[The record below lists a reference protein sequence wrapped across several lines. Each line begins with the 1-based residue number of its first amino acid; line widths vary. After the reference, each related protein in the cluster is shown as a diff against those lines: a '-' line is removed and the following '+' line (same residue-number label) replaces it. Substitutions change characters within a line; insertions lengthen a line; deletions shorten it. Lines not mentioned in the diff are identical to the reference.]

1 MAYLIGAGLAVA
13 VGLFAW
19 AVGFDRSRVFYPVVL
34 IVVASYYVLFAVM
47 VGATGALGTELLLFA
62 AFAAVAVLGF
72 RLSLWLAA
80 AGLLAHGLMD
90 FVHGSL
96 VDNPG
101 VPAWW
106 PAFCLGYDVAA
117 AAFLAVLLRARRD
130 APGAIA

>member
-13 VGLFAW
+13 VGVFAW

-34 IVVASYYVLFAVM
+34 IVVASYYVLFAAM
-47 VGATGALGTELLLFA
+47 AGATGALGTELLLFA

-90 FVHGSL
+90 FAHGSL

-117 AAFLAVLLRARRD
+117 AAFLAVLLRRRREV
-130 APGAIA
+130 PGAIA

>member
-19 AVGFDRSRVFYPVVL
+19 LVGFDRSRAFYPVVL
-34 IVVASYYVLFAVM
+34 IVVASYYLLFAVI
-47 VGATGALGTELLLFA
+47 GGSTAALWTELLLFA

-72 RLSLWLAA
+72 RFSLWLAA

-96 VDNPG
+96 VENPG

-117 AAFLAVLLRARRD
+117 AAFLAVLLRRRREAPD
-130 APGAIA
+130 AIV

>member
-19 AVGFDRSRVFYPVVL
+19 LVGFDRSRVFYPVVL
-34 IVVASYYVLFAVM
+34 IVVASYYLLFAVM
-47 VGATGALGTELLLFA
+47 GGSAALATELLLFA

-72 RLSLWLAA
+72 RFSLWLAA

-90 FVHGSL
+90 FVQGSL

-101 VPAWW
+101 VPVWW

-117 AAFLAVLLRARRD
+117 AAFLAVLLRGRRE